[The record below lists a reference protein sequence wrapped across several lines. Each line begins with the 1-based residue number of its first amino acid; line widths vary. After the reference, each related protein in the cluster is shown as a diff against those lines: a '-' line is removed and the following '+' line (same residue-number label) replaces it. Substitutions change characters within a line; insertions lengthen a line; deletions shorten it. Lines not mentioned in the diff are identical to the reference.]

1 MRHRKISEYANIIII
16 LRITT
21 RLFNRNAAPIGWAIK
36 KLGITEA
43 RQDRNVMI
51 IRTTRRVLGF
61 LIINNTLEPQLKVN
75 MDVLNTP

>member
-21 RLFNRNAAPIGWAIK
+21 RLFNRNAAPIGWVIK

-61 LIINNTLEPQLKVN
+61 LIINNTLKPQLKVN

>member
-21 RLFNRNAAPIGWAIK
+21 RLFNRNAAPIGWVIK

-43 RQDRNVMI
+43 RQDVMI
-51 IRTTRRVLGF
+51 IRITRRVLGF

-75 MDVLNTP
+75 MGVLNTP